1 MRKKGFT
8 LVELIITISIMGV
21 LLLVAFP
28 SVTRL
33 TRNNKYKKVASYGQS
48 MVAASKLYVDQYAE
62 DLWGNMTT
70 TGARNVSMQTL
81 IDEDLL
87 KKYVDKKDSCS
98 AGSVQI
104 SRTGSRNNFDYTY
117 TFSLTCTVS
126 KKNVSCSGDSNT
138 SRCIE
143 EGREVYN
150 SVS

>member
-1 MRKKGFT
+1 MEKKGFT

-48 MVAASKLYVDQYAE
+48 MIAASKLYVDQYAE
-62 DLWGNMTT
+62 DLWGSLTA
-70 TGARNVSMQTL
+70 TGTRSLSMQTL
-81 IDEDLL
+81 VGEDLL
-87 KKYVDKKDSCS
+87 KKYVDKKDNCS
-98 AGSVQI
+98 VGSVQI
-104 SRTGSRNNFDYTY
+104 NRTGSRNNFNYTY

-126 KKNVSCSGDSNT
+126 KKVVVCSGDSNT

-143 EGREVYN
+143 DGREVYN